1 MKIAILGFGREGQA
15 ILKFLKKS
23 PQFKKSEVEI
33 RDQKFDENYLKG
45 LNQFDVI
52 FRSPGIP
59 YTCPEIQL
67 AKKSG
72 AKISSATELFFE
84 LNSPTPGVAA
94 TPGVSSPL
102 IIGITGTKGKSTTS
116 TLIYE
121 ILKKSGKDVY
131 LAGNIGKPAL
141 DLIPRLSALSQRNSA
156 STFIVLELS
165 SFQLQALKHS
175 PNVAVV
181 LGLFP
186 DHMDAHKS
194 FKEYVE
200 AKSNITAWQ
209 KKSDVV
215 FYAPENKYATAIA
228 EKSSGKKVASNSL
241 LAYSRELENK
251 IRELIHIPG
260 EHQFKNALMA
270 AAVCKYLGVQ
280 EKSTLKTI
288 SRFRGLPHRLE
299 FIRKTTIKPKYVSS
313 HVLPSSR
320 AELTTGRGKN
330 VRINCYVNFYNDSAA
345 TNPHT
350 AAAAIN
356 SFKNPVI
363 LLAGGKD
370 KNLDYKP
377 LGQALKKSSVK
388 YVVLYGEN
396 KNKIEKAIFR
406 YRLLGAGYRVIKCK
420 NLKEAVK
427 IACKN
432 AKRLLNVKGQM
443 SEVKCATVLL
453 SPASASF
460 DQFKDYKERGDVFK
474 KLVKKLK
481 V

>member
-1 MKIAILGFGREGQA
+1 MNDKLKDEIKNKTKSKRTTKKVAPKTRLEVKTKQDFDLLISAYIRDLKELISSSPLLNFLNERLENAKINDPLKLLGYFRICARTLKEDLLKKEEELN
-15 ILKFLKKS
+15 ILKAKKENF
-23 PQFKKSEVEI
+23 PKKSEVEI

-200 AKSNITAWQ
+200 AKS
-209 KKSDVV
+209 
-215 FYAPENKYATAIA
+215 
-228 EKSSGKKVASNSL
+228 
-241 LAYSRELENK
+241 
-251 IRELIHIPG
+251 
-260 EHQFKNALMA
+260 
-270 AAVCKYLGVQ
+270 
-280 EKSTLKTI
+280 
-288 SRFRGLPHRLE
+288 
-299 FIRKTTIKPKYVSS
+299 
-313 HVLPSSR
+313 
-320 AELTTGRGKN
+320 
-330 VRINCYVNFYNDSAA
+330 
-345 TNPHT
+345 
-350 AAAAIN
+350 
-356 SFKNPVI
+356 
-363 LLAGGKD
+363 
-370 KNLDYKP
+370 
-377 LGQALKKSSVK
+377 
-388 YVVLYGEN
+388 
-396 KNKIEKAIFR
+396 
-406 YRLLGAGYRVIKCK
+406 
-420 NLKEAVK
+420 
-427 IACKN
+427 
-432 AKRLLNVKGQM
+432 
-443 SEVKCATVLL
+443 
-453 SPASASF
+453 
-460 DQFKDYKERGDVFK
+460 
-474 KLVKKLK
+474 
-481 V
+481 